1 MLIELKDM
9 ILFVIY
15 DDIEEIQ
22 ELQSFADKYEGKIS
36 GRYGLNFPFH
46 VIKTTKKPTKFIS
59 KILKYKAEYLIAY
72 KKGDIITKKH
82 EMQHAKYYIDSEY
95 RESIKKMWDSFDT
108 KYKSNVI
115 SMLGKMGYPE
125 HVMLD
130 EFQAYYYTE
139 KTNFFGKQ

>member
-1 MLIELKDM
+1 MLIELKDK
-9 ILFVIY
+9 ILFVAY
-15 DDIEEIQ
+15 DDIDEII
-22 ELQSFADKYEGKIS
+22 ELQPFADKYEGKIS

-46 VIKTTKKPTKFIS
+46 LMKSKKSSKFIS
-59 KILKYKAEYLIAY
+59 KILKYQAEYLIAY
-72 KKGDIITKKH
+72 KKGDIVTKKH

-95 RESIKKMWDSFDT
+95 RDSIKKLWDSFDS

>member
-1 MLIELKDM
+1 MLIELKDK
-9 ILFVIY
+9 ILFVAY
-15 DDIEEIQ
+15 DNIDEIREFQ
-22 ELQSFADKYEGKIS
+22 PFADKYEGKIS

-46 VIKTTKKPTKFIS
+46 LIMTAKKPSKFIS
-59 KILKYKAEYLIAY
+59 KILKYEAEYIIAY
-72 KKGDIITKKH
+72 KKGDIVTKKH

>member
-1 MLIELKDM
+1 MLVELKDN
-9 ILFVIY
+9 ILFVVY
-15 DDIEEIQ
+15 DNIDEIV
-22 ELQSFADKYEGKIS
+22 ELQSFADKYEGKIN
-36 GRYGLNFPFH
+36 GRYGLNFPFNI
-46 VIKTTKKPTKFIS
+46 IKSTKVQSKLIS
-59 KILKYKAEYLIAY
+59 KILKYEAQYLIAY

-95 RESIKKMWDSFDT
+95 RDSVKKMWDSFDN

-115 SMLGKMGYPE
+115 SMLGKMGYPD

-139 KTNFFGKQ
+139 KTNFFGRI

>member
-1 MLIELKDM
+1 MLIELKDK
-9 ILFVIY
+9 ILFVAY
-15 DDIEEIQ
+15 DDIDEII
-22 ELQSFADKYEGKIS
+22 ELQPFADKYEGKIN

-46 VIKTTKKPTKFIS
+46 LMKSKKPSKFIS
-59 KILKYKAEYLIAY
+59 NILKYDAEYIIVY
-72 KKGDIITKKH
+72 KKGDIVTKKH

-95 RESIKKMWDSFDT
+95 RESIKKMWESFDS

-115 SMLGKMGYPE
+115 SMLGKMGYPD
-125 HVMLD
+125 HVILD

>member
-1 MLIELKDM
+1 MLIELKDK
-9 ILFVIY
+9 ILFVAY
-15 DDIEEIQ
+15 DDIDEII
-22 ELQSFADKYEGKIS
+22 ELQPFADKYEGKIS

-46 VIKTTKKPTKFIS
+46 LMKSKNLSKFIS
-59 KILKYKAEYLIAY
+59 KILKYHAEYLIAY
-72 KKGDIITKKH
+72 KKGDIVTKKH

-95 RESIKKMWDSFDT
+95 RDSIKKLWDSFDS

>member
-1 MLIELKDM
+1 MLIELKDK
-9 ILFVIY
+9 ILFVAY
-15 DDIEEIQ
+15 DDIDEII
-22 ELQSFADKYEGKIS
+22 ELQPFADKYEGKIS

-46 VIKTTKKPTKFIS
+46 LMKSKNPSKFIS
-59 KILKYKAEYLIAY
+59 KILKYQAEYLIAY
-72 KKGDIITKKH
+72 KKGDIVTKKH

-95 RESIKKMWDSFDT
+95 RDSIKKLWDSFDS